1 MRAVWSYR
9 GLDRERIACI
19 VTERVAFILAFVK
32 NMLPFVCEAMGLTVA
47 LIFGLLYATQS
58 KAQTQAEDAAAKL
71 PAFEVA
77 SIKPDKSGT
86 QMMMFRFTPDGLN
99 ATNSPLKMLIQQAY
113 GVEEN
118 QVIGLPNG
126 LSSERYDVEAKVDSS
141 DVAKLHDL
149 DPHQRMRMLQPVLAE
164 RFQLKVHRETRDLP
178 VFELV
183 VAKGGPK
190 FHEAKPGDTY
200 PNGIKGP
207 DGHAGG
213 PGVVWM
219 QDGQLTC
226 QAVGMLELTRIL
238 SQRLGHNVLDKTGL
252 TGKYDL
258 AMQWPPPEDRPGP
271 PMLGGGEGGNAPE
284 SAGPSI
290 FTVIQ
295 EQLGLKLESHKAPV
309 EVLIID
315 HVEAPSAN

>member
-1 MRAVWSYR
+1 
-9 GLDRERIACI
+9 
-19 VTERVAFILAFVK
+19 VTERVAFMLTFVK
-32 NMLPFVCEAMGLTVA
+32 NMLPAVCEVIGLAVA
-47 LIFGLLYATQS
+47 LIFGLLYATDSQG
-58 KAQTQAEDAAAKL
+58 QTPADDAAAKL

-86 QMMMFRFTPDGLN
+86 PMIMFRLTPDGVN
-99 ATNSPLKMLIQQAY
+99 VANTPLKMLIQQAY

-118 QVIGLPNG
+118 QVIGFPNG
-126 LSSERYDVEAKVDSS
+126 LNAERYDIEAKVDSS

-178 VFELV
+178 VFELLLG
-183 VAKGGPK
+183 KGGPK

-207 DGHAGG
+207 DGHSG
-213 PGVVWM
+213 PGLVWI

-226 QAVGMLELTRIL
+226 QAVGMVELTRIL

-252 TGKYDL
+252 TGKYDFT
-258 AMQWPPPEDRPGP
+258 MQWPREEGPGS
-271 PMLGGGEGGNAPE
+271 MLDGGEGGNAPE
-284 SAGPSI
+284 SSGPSI

-309 EVLIID
+309 EVLVID

>member
-1 MRAVWSYR
+1 
-9 GLDRERIACI
+9 
-19 VTERVAFILAFVK
+19 VTERVAFMLALAK
-32 NMLPFVCEAMGLTVA
+32 NMLPTVCEAIGLAVA
-47 LIFGLLYATQS
+47 LLFGLLYATDSQG
-58 KAQTQAEDAAAKL
+58 QIQADEAAAKL
-71 PAFEVA
+71 PAFDVA

-86 QMMMFRFTPDGLN
+86 QMIMFRLTPDGVNISN
-99 ATNSPLKMLIQQAY
+99 APLKLLIQQAY

-141 DVAKLHDL
+141 DVAKLHDQ

-178 VFELV
+178 VYELV

-207 DGHAGG
+207 DGHSG
-213 PGVVWM
+213 PGLMWL
-219 QDGQLTC
+219 QDGRLTC
-226 QAVGMLELTRIL
+226 QALGMAELTRIL
-238 SQRLGHNVLDKTGL
+238 AEHLGHNVLDKTGL
-252 TGKYDL
+252 TGKYDFT
-258 AMQWPPPEDRPGP
+258 MQWPREPGP
-271 PMLGGGEGGNAPE
+271 GPMSGGAEGGNAVE
-284 SAGPSI
+284 SSEPSI
-290 FTVIQ
+290 FTMIQ
-295 EQLGLKLESHKAPV
+295 EALGLKLESHKTAV
-309 EVLIID
+309 EVLVID

>member
-1 MRAVWSYR
+1 
-9 GLDRERIACI
+9 
-19 VTERVAFILAFVK
+19 VTERVAFMLALVK
-32 NMLPFVCEAMGLTVA
+32 NMLPAVCEAAGLAVA
-47 LIFGLLYATQS
+47 LLFGLLYVTDSQG
-58 KAQTQAEDAAAKL
+58 QTQADDAVVKL

-86 QMMMFRFTPDGLN
+86 QMIMFRLTPDGIN
-99 ATNSPLKMLIQQAY
+99 VTNTPLKMLVQQAY

-141 DVAKLHDL
+141 EVAKLHDL
-149 DPHQRMRMLQPVLAE
+149 DPHQRTRMLQPVLAE
-164 RFQLKVHRETRDLP
+164 RFQLKVHRETRNLP
-178 VFELV
+178 VYELV
-183 VAKGGPK
+183 LAKGGPK
-190 FHEAKPGDTY
+190 FHEAKSGDTY

-207 DGHAGG
+207 DGHSG
-213 PGVVWM
+213 PGLMWL
-219 QDGQLTC
+219 QDGRLTC
-226 QAVGMLELTRIL
+226 QAVGMTELTRIL

-258 AMQWPPPEDRPGP
+258 AMEWPPEDRPGP
-271 PMLGGGEGGNAPE
+271 MSEGGEGGNAAE
-284 SAGPSI
+284 SSGPSI

-295 EQLGLKLESHKAPV
+295 EQLGLKLESHKTAV
-309 EVLIID
+309 EVLVID